1 MAMNPDLKPTK
12 ERRFSYKVTGALSC
26 YALLLIPL
34 ALLGVFVYA
43 PFFWAFTGS
52 LYEFE
57 VGAPARFVGM
67 NNFTEIF
74 SRDPIIWPAF
84 SNMLFL
90 TVFMLCV
97 RLTIPLIVAKLI
109 FSLPGERSRYLFR
122 IIFLVPIVVP
132 AVAVQLIWGGI
143 VYADQ
148 GLINELLQAVGLD
161 HLVTGWLSNPRTA
174 LLACVMVGFP
184 FAGGIEIL
192 IYYAGLSGIPQSV
205 NEAAKLEGCV
215 GLRKFFYIDIPMVMS
230 QIKLMLVLTI
240 IAGVQTYENLF
251 ILTRGGPGFTTTV
264 PALWM
269 YYNAFSFQR
278 MGYACAIGVCLFL
291 VVLTLTALN
300 MRYIRSTEELEGTR

>member
-1 MAMNPDLKPTK
+1 MATPPDATPKN
-12 ERRFSYKVTGALSC
+12 RFRISYKITGAISC
-26 YALLLIPL
+26 YALLLVPL
-34 ALLGVFVYA
+34 LLLGIFVYA
-43 PFFWAFTGS
+43 PFLWAFTGS
-52 LYEFE
+52 MYEFE
-57 VGAPARFVGM
+57 VGAPAKFVGM

-74 SRDPIIWPAF
+74 FRDPTIWPAF
-84 SNMLFL
+84 SNMIFL
-90 TVFMLCV
+90 TVFLLCV

-109 FSLPGERSRYLFR
+109 FSLPGERSRYLYR

-132 AVAVQLIWGGI
+132 AVAVQLIWSGI

-148 GLINELLQAVGLD
+148 GLLNGLLEMVGLG
-161 HLVTGWLSNPRTA
+161 HLTTGWLSNPRTA
-174 LLACVMVGFP
+174 LIACCMVGFP

-251 ILTRGGPGFTTTV
+251 ILTKGGPGFKTTV

-291 VVLTLTALN
+291 VVFALTIIN

>member
-109 FSLPGERSRYLFR
+109 FSLPGERSRYLYR

-230 QIKLMLVLTI
+230 QLKLMLVLTI

-291 VVLTLTALN
+291 VVFTLTALN
-300 MRYIRSTEELEGTR
+300 MRYVRSTEELEGTR

>member
-1 MAMNPDLKPTK
+1 MAIPPEEKQEK
-12 ERRFSYKVTGALSC
+12 KFRFSYKFTGALSC
-26 YALLLIPL
+26 YALLLLPL
-34 ALLGVFVYA
+34 ILLGIFVYA

-57 VGAPARFVGM
+57 VGAPARFVGIS
-67 NNFTEIF
+67 NFTEIF
-74 SRDPIIWPAF
+74 FRDPVVWLAF
-84 SNMLFL
+84 GNMLFL
-90 TVFMLCV
+90 TIFMLCV
-97 RLTIPLIVAKLI
+97 RLTVPLIVAKLI
-109 FSLPGERSRYLFR
+109 FSLPGDRSRYIYR

-132 AVAVQLIWGGI
+132 AVAVQLIWSGI
-143 VYADQ
+143 VYADR
-148 GLINELLQAVGLD
+148 GLINEVLGMVGLESFA
-161 HLVTGWLSNPRTA
+161 TGWLSNPRTA
-174 LLACVMVGFP
+174 LMACVMVGFP

-215 GLRKFFYIDIPMVMS
+215 GLKKFFYIDIPMVMS

-251 ILTRGGPGFTTTV
+251 ILTRGGPGFKTTV

-291 VVLTLTALN
+291 VVFT
-300 MRYIRSTEELEGTR
+300 

>member
-1 MAMNPDLKPTK
+1 MASTSEHTEKK
-12 ERRFSYKVTGALSC
+12 ASRFSYKFTSALSC
-26 YALLLIPL
+26 YALLLAPL
-34 ALLGVFVYA
+34 LLLGVFVYA

-57 VGAPARFVGM
+57 VGSPAQFVGM
-67 NNFTEIF
+67 NNFIEIF
-74 SRDPIIWPAF
+74 FRDPVIWPSF
-84 SNMLFL
+84 MNMVLITL
-90 TVFMLCV
+90 FMLCV
-97 RLTIPLIVAKLI
+97 RLTVPLIVAKLI
-109 FSLPGERSRYLFR
+109 YSLPGERSRYVYR
-122 IIFLVPIVVP
+122 IVFLVPIVVP
-132 AVAVQLIWGGI
+132 MVAVQLIWGSMI
-143 VYADQ
+143 YADR
-148 GLINELLQAVGLD
+148 GLLNELLEMVGLEQYA
-161 HLVTGWLSNPRTA
+161 TGWLSNPRTA

-215 GLRKFFYIDIPMVMS
+215 GVRKFFYIDIPMVMS

-251 ILTRGGPGFTTTV
+251 ILTRGGPGFQTTV

-278 MGYACAIGVCLFL
+278 MGYACAIGVCLF
-291 VVLTLTALN
+291 VVVFTLTVLN
-300 MRYIRSTEELEGTR
+300 MRYVRSTEELEGVR

>member
-1 MAMNPDLKPTK
+1 MAMNPEIEEIK
-12 ERRFSYKVTGALSC
+12 ERRFSYRFTGTLSC
-26 YALLLIPL
+26 YILLLVPL
-34 ALLGVFVYA
+34 VLLGIFVYA

-57 VGAPARFVGM
+57 VGAPAKFVGM
-67 NNFTEIF
+67 NNFSEIF

-90 TVFMLCV
+90 TIFLLCV

-109 FSLPGERSRYLFR
+109 FSLPGERSRYLYR

-132 AVAVQLIWGGI
+132 AVAVQLVWRDI
-143 VYADQ
+143 VYADH
-148 GLINELLQAVGLD
+148 GLVNRLLESVGLE
-161 HLVTGWLSNPRTA
+161 HLITGWISNPRTA
-174 LLACVMVGFP
+174 LAACCMVGFP

-192 IYYAGLSGIPQSV
+192 IYYAGLAGIPQSV

-251 ILTRGGPGFTTTV
+251 ILTRGGPGFETTV

-278 MGYACAIGVCLFL
+278 MGYACAIGVCLFM
-291 VVLTLTALN
+291 VIFTLTALN
-300 MRYIRSTEELEGTR
+300 MRYVRSTEELEGTR

>member
-1 MAMNPDLKPTK
+1 MNPELQPTK
-12 ERRFSYKVTGALSC
+12 KRRFSYKVTSALSC

-109 FSLPGERSRYLFR
+109 FSLPGERSRYLYR

-132 AVAVQLIWGGI
+132 AVAVQLVWRDI
-143 VYADQ
+143 VYADH
-148 GLINELLQAVGLD
+148 GLVNKLLETAGLE
-161 HLVTGWLSNPRTA
+161 HLIRGWISNPRTA
-174 LLACVMVGFP
+174 LTACVMVGFP

-291 VVLTLTALN
+291 VVFTLTALN
-300 MRYIRSTEELEGTR
+300 MRYVRSTEELEGTR

>member
-1 MAMNPDLKPTK
+1 MAMNPELKPTK
-12 ERRFSYKVTGALSC
+12 ERRFSYKFTGALSC
-26 YALLLIPL
+26 YTLLLIPL
-34 ALLGVFVYA
+34 VLLGIFVYA

-57 VGAPARFVGM
+57 VGAPAKFVGM

-90 TVFMLCV
+90 TIFMLCV

-109 FSLPGERSRYLFR
+109 FSLPGERSRYLYR

-132 AVAVQLIWGGI
+132 AVAVQLVWRDI
-143 VYADQ
+143 VYADH
-148 GLINELLQAVGLD
+148 GLVNRLLETVGLE
-161 HLVTGWLSNPRTA
+161 HLITGWISNPRTA
-174 LLACVMVGFP
+174 LIACVMVGFP

-251 ILTRGGPGFTTTV
+251 ILTRGGPGFRTTV

-278 MGYACAIGVCLFL
+278 MGYACAIGVCLFM
-291 VVLTLTALN
+291 VIFTLTALN
-300 MRYIRSTEELEGTR
+300 MRYVRSTEELEGTR